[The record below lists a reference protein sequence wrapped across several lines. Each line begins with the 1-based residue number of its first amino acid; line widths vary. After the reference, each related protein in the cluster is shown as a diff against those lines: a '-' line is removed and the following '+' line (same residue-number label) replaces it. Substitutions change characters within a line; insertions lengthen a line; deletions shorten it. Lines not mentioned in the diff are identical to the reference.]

1 MFVSRHA
8 NRRRRKRGISSSEES
23 KELSESSKSSESVE
37 SNSIE
42 LRRKKR
48 KKKRK
53 KKVETEEPSS
63 NSEEEEEK
71 KKAETDFIDI
81 NVNSIDFTK
90 CYICL
95 NFPNEPAICSF
106 CGNLACK
113 KCLDKWME
121 NNSKC
126 GVCRHI
132 MTKKDI
138 ISPLLTKKLT
148 SFINEIDNIKEKE
161 TRDVCDIHK
170 EKILFFCMKCLKK
183 YCGKCLFFGNEETK
197 KHQGHNIIDYD
208 ELIKSDYYNI
218 INEVNQYQEN
228 KKKDEGI
235 EESNTYKEEINIIY
249 DKGKTFLEKFQQ
261 MLDIKLKEK
270 YDIFNKHSN
279 DLETAKKNLD
289 KKYEGLI
296 TNLNKLENI
305 NKKIEN
311 FEPKLAEKE
320 FISNKNLIK
329 TIRENPPKMELNIN
343 FCLKNFVKIF
353 TYQEILK
360 SKEKHIDINYP
371 YEMKMKLIKE
381 GEKEFLEFEAENK
394 DKLPFILFLYIK
406 FNNKIYHFKKIEKEE
421 KKENNNII
429 ISNYNDAKEE
439 SDTLNIKNSNNI
451 IINNEK
457 SENEKQNNENKKE
470 EKKDETIKIQ
480 KMKKVRKEIIYV
492 AHIPKNE
499 LNEVINNLF
508 YFYNYEFTI

>member
-1 MFVSRHA
+1 MLVSRLA
-8 NRRRRKRGISSSEES
+8 NGRRKKRRKSSSDESEES
-23 KELSESSKSSESVE
+23 KESSES
-37 SNSIE
+37 NLYE
-42 LRRKKR
+42 LPKRRKK
-48 KKKRK
+48 KPKKR
-53 KKVETEEPSS
+53 VEKEESS
-63 NSEEEEEK
+63 SKSEEEEEK
-71 KKAETDFIDI
+71 KKSEPDLIDI

-121 NNSKC
+121 NNSRC
-126 GVCRHI
+126 GVCRHN

-138 ISPLLTKKLT
+138 ISPIITKKLT
-148 SFINEIDNIKEKE
+148 SFMNEIDKIKDKE
-161 TRDVCDIHK
+161 TRDICDIHK

-183 YCGKCLFFGNEETK
+183 YCGKCLFFGSEETK

-228 KKKDEGI
+228 RKKDEGI

-249 DKGKTFLEKFQQ
+249 DKGKIVLEKFQK

-289 KKYEGLI
+289 KKYDDLI

-311 FEPKLAEKE
+311 FEPKLAENE

-353 TYQEILK
+353 TYQEIIK
-360 SKEKHIDINYP
+360 SKEKDVDITYP

-381 GEKEFLEFEAENK
+381 GEKEFLEFEAKNK
-394 DKLPFILFLYIK
+394 DKPPFILFLYIK

-421 KKENNNII
+421 KKENDNII

-439 SDTLNIKNSNNI
+439 SDTLNNNKNSNNI
-451 IINNEK
+451 IINIEK

-470 EKKDETIKIQ
+470 EEKKDETLKIK
-480 KMKKVRKEIIYV
+480 KMKKVIKEIIYV

-499 LNEVINNLF
+499 LNEIINNLF
-508 YFYNYEFTI
+508 YFYNYEFNI